1 MDAKIEK
8 GSVISF
14 QIGLIRNPISTAPVT
29 GFKVETFSYLYGK
42 LGDIAIGAG
51 TLTVSDPAI
60 VGSGPE
66 TVSLRASETLINRVS
81 NFIIEFDVPL
91 PLNAGCQIELT
102 IPKPL
107 FIGPD
112 LTRVQIAGMFG
123 SIRQPNLALDA
134 DNGIINIDG
143 ACPSY
148 R

>member
-112 LTRVQIAGMFG
+112 LTRV
-123 SIRQPNLALDA
+123 
-134 DNGIINIDG
+134 
-143 ACPSY
+143 
-148 R
+148 